1 MSPTGTALPVTYD
14 FRLVA
19 LSVVIAVFG
28 SYIALDL
35 AEQVLTAQGWS
46 RKLWL
51 WGGAI
56 ALGLSIWAMHFIG
69 MLAYNLPIPIAYNF
83 AVVVIAMAVSIAGS
97 GAGLFVV
104 SRQQPLGT
112 IPLLSGAL
120 FVGLGI
126 VGLHLTA
133 MESMRV
139 AALPFYAPARMAM
152 SVAVAIGGAGIA
164 LWIAFRPRDGS
175 LLAEISHRLGS
186 VLLMSTAIV
195 GMHYIAMAAVDFK
208 QSPVTLDE
216 PVAFNNSRLAVC
228 MGIATLVI
236 LVLTLVASFFGQ
248 RSIAT
253 RTKAETQRQSE
264 ERFFTLVQN
273 ASDIIAIMSEDRTIS
288 YVSPSIERILSY
300 YPNDW
305 LNKQVDA
312 LIHPDDLA
320 KAERFLQNVYSSPNV
335 NLSEELRLQHADGNW
350 RDFEVIAKNLLANDI
365 IAGTVTTC
373 RDITQRKQTE
383 AELQESKEKYQ
394 NLYDNAPDAYFSV
407 KADGTIKTTNQFG
420 ADYLGYK
427 KEELIGAP
435 ALITIYPSDREWFQE
450 WFESVF
456 AEKQLYCE
464 NEVRKIRKDGSTIWV
479 RERCQLILDEQG
491 NPTVLNVICR
501 DITERKRAEQ
511 QLEQNAFYD
520 ALTGLPNRVLF
531 MDRLEQTLERS
542 KRQEDYLFAV
552 LFLDLDRFKVINDS
566 LGHGFG
572 DRLLKAIARRLE
584 TCLRPTDTA
593 ARLGGDEFTVLLEI
607 SDISDALRVAER
619 IRRELSLPFN
629 LNGQEVFTGASIGIT
644 LNTDDYSE
652 PEDLLRDADLAMY
665 RAKELGKGRYEM
677 FDGTM
682 LEQALTRLQLET
694 ELRQAIEHQ
703 QFRVYYQPIIAFD
716 TGRLVGFEALVRW
729 QHPQRGLLY
738 PSEFLLVVEET
749 GLISLIDQWLLR
761 QACSQ
766 TRQWQEQFSDSV
778 NPDETLL
785 ISVNLSSAQFRQPE
799 LSATI
804 HTILQETHLDARSLK
819 LEITEKIIMANE
831 SSAIDTL
838 TLLKNLGLQ
847 IYIDDFGTG
856 YSSLGRLSRLPI
868 DGLKIDG
875 SFVNQMGVEKNL
887 DIELII
893 AVAQKLAVSV
903 TAEGVET
910 AEQLAQ
916 LRRLHCDYG
925 QGNFFSPP
933 LDAEAAETLL
943 TSPLSGQPT
952 DV

>member
-1 MSPTGTALPVTYD
+1 MSSTGALPVTYD

-19 LSVVIAVFG
+19 LSVAIAVFG

-35 AEQVLTAQGWS
+35 AGQILTAQGWS

-69 MLAYNLPIPIAYNF
+69 MLAYSLPIPITYNF

-133 MESMRV
+133 MESIRV
-139 AALPFYAPARMAM
+139 AAVPFYDPARMAM
-152 SVAVAIGGAGIA
+152 SVAVAIGGAGTA
-164 LWIAFRPRDGS
+164 LWIAFRPHDGS
-175 LLAEISHRLGS
+175 LLMEIGRRLGS

-216 PVAFNNSRLAVC
+216 PIAFNNSRLAVC
-228 MGIATLVI
+228 MGVGTLVI

-253 RTKAETQRQSE
+253 HTKAETQRQSE
-264 ERFFTLVQN
+264 ERFRALVQN
-273 ASDIIAIMSEDRTIS
+273 ASDIIAIISKDCTIS

-300 YPNDW
+300 HPNDW

-320 KAERFLQNVYSSPNV
+320 KARSFLKNIYASPDV
-335 NLSEELRLQHADGNW
+335 NLSEELRLQHSQGNW
-350 RDFEVIAKNLLANDI
+350 QDFEVIAKNLLANDI
-365 IAGTVTTC
+365 IAGIVTTC
-373 RDITQRKQTE
+373 RDITQRKRTE

-407 KADGTIKTTNQFG
+407 DANGTILSANQFG
-420 ADYLGYK
+420 ADYIGYK

-450 WFESVF
+450 WFESAF

-464 NEVRKIRKDGSTIWV
+464 NELRKVRKDGSIIWV
-479 RERCQLILDEQG
+479 RERSQLILDQQG
-491 NPTVLNVICR
+491 NPTAMNVICR

-566 LGHGFG
+566 LGHAFG
-572 DRLLKAIARRLE
+572 DRLLRAIARRLE

-607 SDISDALRVAER
+607 SDISDALRIAER
-619 IRRELSLPFN
+619 IKRELSLPFN

-644 LNTDDYSE
+644 LNTDDYSD

-694 ELRQAIEHQ
+694 ELRRALEHQ
-703 QFRVYYQPIIAFD
+703 QFRVYYQPIVAFD

-729 QHPQRGLLY
+729 QHPQRGLLR
-738 PSEFLLVVEET
+738 PNEFLLVAEET
-749 GLISLIDQWLLR
+749 GLISLIDQWLMR
-761 QACSQ
+761 QACFQ
-766 TRQWQEQFSDSV
+766 TRQWQERFSDSA
-778 NPDETLL
+778 NLDDALP

-799 LSATI
+799 LSAII
-804 HTILQETHLDARSLK
+804 HKILQETHFNARSLK

-831 SSAIDTL
+831 ASAINTL
-838 TLLKNLGLQ
+838 TQLRNLGLQ

-856 YSSLGRLSRLPI
+856 YSSLGRLSRFLI
-868 DGLKIDG
+868 DGLKIDR
-875 SFVNQMGVEKNL
+875 SFISQIGVNQKNL
-887 DIELII
+887 EIIELMITL
-893 AVAQKLAVSV
+893 AQKLAVSV

-916 LRRLHCDYG
+916 LKRLHCHYG
-925 QGNFFSPP
+925 QGNFFSQP

-943 TSPLSGQPT
+943 TSCPQWLA
-952 DV
+952 D